1 MLEALDLF
9 PPSLHF
15 LFYVTSQSLSSH
27 FFSWFC
33 SFFSLHYF
41 SFCFC
46 CLLPFTLS
54 YAPLPLLNR
63 CIRGC
68 FIYSIRMAEGL
79 GVCVPHT
86 QINFSSASGTKQSAM
101 LIVASMCAYET
112 YRAHLSSTSLPFLGD
127 IFVLTL
133 PPLCQSLC
141 TSDEVWTQ
149 WVMAMCISL
158 AAKWRKLKQIVLSVC
173 RSLLMI
179 QSCGFLPLLS
189 LILSPHISLPLSC
202 SFFFFVCHRT
212 IVLLRGCSYIS
223 GDLMEFLDVFCS
235 SVYFAI
241 IAMHDYIVCFTFFV
255 YNFPLMSVI

>member
-1 MLEALDLF
+1 MRASHRNQFQLSQWNQTKRHAHRSIHVRLRNLSRSSLLYF
-9 PPSLHF
+9 P
-15 LFYVTSQSLSSH
+15 
-27 FFSWFC
+27 
-33 SFFSLHYF
+33 
-41 SFCFC
+41 
-46 CLLPFTLS
+46 
-54 YAPLPLLNR
+54 
-63 CIRGC
+63 
-68 FIYSIRMAEGL
+68 
-79 GVCVPHT
+79 
-86 QINFSSASGTKQSAM
+86 
-101 LIVASMCAYET
+101 
-112 YRAHLSSTSLPFLGD
+112 PFLGD
-127 IFVLTL
+127 ILFSLYRHY
-133 PPLCQSLC
+133 CQSLC

-173 RSLLMI
+173 RSLFNDSELWI
-179 QSCGFLPLLS
+179 SPFSS

>member
-1 MLEALDLF
+1 MRASHTNQFQLSQWNQTKRHAHRSIHVRLRNLSRSSLLYF
-9 PPSLHF
+9 P
-15 LFYVTSQSLSSH
+15 
-27 FFSWFC
+27 
-33 SFFSLHYF
+33 
-41 SFCFC
+41 
-46 CLLPFTLS
+46 
-54 YAPLPLLNR
+54 
-63 CIRGC
+63 
-68 FIYSIRMAEGL
+68 
-79 GVCVPHT
+79 
-86 QINFSSASGTKQSAM
+86 
-101 LIVASMCAYET
+101 
-112 YRAHLSSTSLPFLGD
+112 PFLGD
-127 IFVLTL
+127 ILFSLYRHY
-133 PPLCQSLC
+133 CQSLC

-173 RSLLMI
+173 RSLFNDSDLWI
-179 QSCGFLPLLS
+179 SPFSS

-202 SFFFFVCHRT
+202 SFFFFVCQT

>member
-1 MLEALDLF
+1 MLQGPRSVSFTPFFVLCNVSVFILSLLF
-9 PPSLHF
+9 LVLFLLFSSL
-15 LFYVTSQSLSSH
+15 
-27 FFSWFC
+27 
-33 SFFSLHYF
+33 F

-46 CLLPFTLS
+46 SLPFYS
-54 YAPLPLLNR
+54 FICPPPLLTLHKRVFYLFHQN
-63 CIRGC
+63 
-68 FIYSIRMAEGL
+68 AEGL

-86 QINFSSASGTKQSAM
+86 EINFSSASGTKQSAM

-112 YRAHLSSTSLPFLGD
+112 RSSLLYFPPFLGD
-127 IFVLTL
+127 ILFSLYRHY
-133 PPLCQSLC
+133 CQSLC

-173 RSLLMI
+173 RSLFNDSDLWI
-179 QSCGFLPLLS
+179 SPFLS